1 MLVAYNYSSLC
12 DILGNLIKN
21 GICVEKDDVKYN
33 IFGNIN
39 VFSSSRLTNKD
50 LNYIYNQL
58 NTIVSPTYEY
68 INLYTG
74 NTEEKKNSVRL
85 YEDIILFNNDKKIT
99 FNCKIN
105 SKLFNVNPNTVWFD
119 ENNHIF
125 NLPENKLIWKLT
137 LKDFKRSERIAS
149 PTTYIYNSYLK
160 LDLEIDCMLNKKIRS
175 ELCTRIREM
184 LNITFYSKG
193 IVCEEK
199 KCSNCKNVLF
209 DNVYKYANITLCCMC
224 FIYTNKNILNNNT
237 IFLEEHKTK
246 LKDILDRNS
255 LSYDLIVTFRNS
267 YINYVNNQ
275 KYVETEKYIGIS
287 ENNICLYLCGL
298 LNIPNLGEKKI
309 VSLNII
315 D

>member
-1 MLVAYNYSSLC
+1 M
-12 DILGNLIKN
+12 
-21 GICVEKDDVKYN
+21 
-33 IFGNIN
+33 
-39 VFSSSRLTNKD
+39 
-50 LNYIYNQL
+50 
-58 NTIVSPTYEY
+58 
-68 INLYTG
+68 
-74 NTEEKKNSVRL
+74 
-85 YEDIILFNNDKKIT
+85 
-99 FNCKIN
+99 
-105 SKLFNVNPNTVWFD
+105 NPNTVWFD

-137 LKDFKRSERIAS
+137 LKDFKRSERIVS
-149 PTTYIYNSYLK
+149 PTTYTYNSYLK
-160 LDLEIDCMLNKKIRS
+160 LDLEIDCMLNKKIRL

-199 KCSNCKNVLF
+199 KCSDCKNVLF

-224 FIYTNKNILNNNT
+224 FVYTNKNILNNNT

-246 LKDILDRNS
+246 LKDILDCNS

-267 YINYVNNQ
+267 HINYVNNQ

-298 LNIPNLGEKKI
+298 LNIPNIGEKKI

>member
-12 DILGNLIKN
+12 DILKNLINN
-21 GICVEKDDVKYN
+21 GICVEKDYVKYN
-33 IFGNIN
+33 MIGNIN
-39 VFSSSRLTNKD
+39 VFSSSRFTNKD

-58 NTIVSPTYEY
+58 NTIVSQTYDY

-74 NTEEKKNSVRL
+74 NTEEKKNSIRL
-85 YEDIILFNNDKKIT
+85 YEDIILFNNDKKIN

-119 ENNHIF
+119 ENNQIF

-224 FIYTNKNILNNNT
+224 FIDTNKNILINNT

-246 LKDILDRNS
+246 LKDILDCNS

-267 YINYVNNQ
+267 HINYVNNQ

-298 LNIPNLGEKKI
+298 LNIPNLREKKI